1 MKAPVLGRVDSQPTD
16 VKNPAVHDDT
26 GMRRR

>member
-1 MKAPVLGRVDSQPTD
+1 MKARVLGRVDSHRTD

-26 GMRRR
+26 GMRKR

>member
-16 VKNPAVHDDT
+16 VKNPAVDDDT